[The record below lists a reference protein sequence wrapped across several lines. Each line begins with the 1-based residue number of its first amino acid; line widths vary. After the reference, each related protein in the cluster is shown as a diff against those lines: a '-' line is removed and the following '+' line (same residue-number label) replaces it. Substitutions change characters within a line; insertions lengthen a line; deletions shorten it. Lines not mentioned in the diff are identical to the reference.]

1 MAMKFLIGFIRR
13 DAVAPPE
20 LARFF
25 VEQTLSPQ
33 PGIRTSAEQY
43 EPSSQNINHN
53 RLISFV
59 RHFHRAIMKVAVLM
73 KIRAYAKTD
82 DELWLCKWQSPFSRT
97 ISIDNPPDFLAQL
110 DQSVSDTE

>member
-1 MAMKFLIGFIRR
+1 MAMKFLTGFVRR

-25 VEQTLSPQ
+25 MEQSLSPQ

-43 EPSSQNINHN
+43 ECSSQNKPR
-53 RLISFV
+53 RLIFFIRS
-59 RHFHRAIMKVAVLM
+59 FHRTIMKIAVLM

-82 DELWLCKWQSPFSRT
+82 DELWLCKWKSPFART

-110 DQSVSDTE
+110 DQPIGGQE